1 MGEEGITVFNFYL
14 CTIILSL
21 LFIYWIQCISSWCVS
36 TIVAAT
42 LFFILGDVSKAA
54 PQGSGMCRG
63 RRTADKQDGR
73 LPDQNGSP
81 AIGRQFEHN
90 QIKKSPKNQEEIQ
103 DSREE
108 LKEIRKKSNKK
119 IRQKSKKVEGVGQR
133 TSRME
138 DCPTRM
144 DHQQLGDNLKIIR
157 WSEKTDC
164 LPWTWR
170 FSARLI
176 GIRDICCVWVLLQ
189 RVRQVYCH
197 NCGKYLGEEC

>member
-1 MGEEGITVFNFYL
+1 M
-14 CTIILSL
+14 
-21 LFIYWIQCISSWCVS
+21 S

-42 LFFILGDVSKAA
+42 PFFILGDVSKAA

-108 LKEIRKKSNKK
+108 LKEILKKSGRNPTKK
-119 IRQKSKKVEGVGQR
+119 
-133 TSRME
+133 
-138 DCPTRM
+138 
-144 DHQQLGDNLKIIR
+144 
-157 WSEKTDC
+157 
-164 LPWTWR
+164 
-170 FSARLI
+170 
-176 GIRDICCVWVLLQ
+176 
-189 RVRQVYCH
+189 
-197 NCGKYLGEEC
+197 